1 VEDPCALLQIDVDGG
16 QEVVLARLAG
26 DNVGEDHAGA
36 LAGHH
41 SLGGEAHHDL
51 ARRGRAVDQLL
62 EGARPSSNTTT
73 IMTKTYDLVRFN
85 LHVTVHLVNT
95 GVYVSSNLPVGKDT
109 TAPYQIRPRVFHN
122 EALPTARIT
131 FIVICSLNITT
142 EKYHFSDYFL

>member
-1 VEDPCALLQIDVDGG
+1 VCPVADRRGRWTGSCP
-16 QEVVLARLAG
+16 ARLAG

-131 FIVICSLNITT
+131 FSHLQFKHHYRKIP
-142 EKYHFSDYFL
+142 FF